1 MCILL
6 PSCAR
11 VMHCLMMNSVTREGV
26 ASHRMQMIPKIMI
39 LLLLLFSWSRP
50 AWAQGSFAPDSASL
64 APLQQQP
71 PVPCIQPPP
80 VVSWRD
86 YRGPFAKVIGTFT
99 GRLERKSV
107 REPHYKPGA
116 RLCTLVLK
124 DKFILFV
131 EDTVDPASFIDAGYN
146 AGISQAED
154 DDASFGQGAA
164 GYGKRF
170 GASLANQASA
180 EFFADFAYPTIFS
193 EDPRYY
199 RLGRGSFKK
208 RLFHAMSHSVVAY
221 RENGKRMFNFSQWL
235 GSSSAVALSNVYTP
249 DNRRGFA
256 PAAERVTYGVA
267 NNIGFDVLREFWPE
281 IARKFRLPFRYETT
295 PPQ

>member
-1 MCILL
+1 MTILL
-6 PSCAR
+6 F
-11 VMHCLMMNSVTREGV
+11 
-26 ASHRMQMIPKIMI
+26 
-39 LLLLLFSWSRP
+39 LFSWGGS
-50 AWAQGSFAPDSASL
+50 ASAQEGLIQNSFQHSASL
-64 APLQQQP
+64 LSFQQQQS
-71 PVPCIQPPP
+71 PVSCIQPPP

-86 YRGPFAKVIGTFT
+86 YQGPFAKVVGTFA

-107 REPHYKPGA
+107 RQPHYKAGA

-124 DKFILFV
+124 DKFILFL
-131 EDTVDPASFIDAGYN
+131 EDSIDPASFLNAGYN
-146 AGISQAED
+146 AGIGQAED
-154 DDASFGQGAA
+154 GDPSFGQGVA

-170 GASLANQASA
+170 GASLANQASG

-208 RLFHAMSHSVVAY
+208 RLFHALSHSVVAY
-221 RENGKRMFNFSQWL
+221 REDGATMFNFSQWL
-235 GSSSAVALSNVYTP
+235 GTSSAVALSNVYTP

-256 PAAERVTYGVA
+256 PAAGRVTYGVA

-281 IARKFRLPFRYETT
+281 IARKFRLPFRYETV

>member
-1 MCILL
+1 M
-6 PSCAR
+6 
-11 VMHCLMMNSVTREGV
+11 
-26 ASHRMQMIPKIMI
+26 
-39 LLLLLFSWSRP
+39 
-50 AWAQGSFAPDSASL
+50 SF
-64 APLQQQP
+64 QQEQT

-86 YRGPFAKVIGTFT
+86 YQGPFAKVVGTFA

-107 REPHYKPGA
+107 REPHYKPDA

-131 EDTVDPASFIDAGYN
+131 EDTIDPASFLNAGYN

-154 DDASFGQGAA
+154 DDPSFGQGAA
-164 GYGKRF
+164 GYGRRL
-170 GASLANQASA
+170 GANLAGQASS
-180 EFFADFAYPTIFS
+180 EYFKDFAYPTIFS

-199 RLGRGSFKK
+199 RLGRGSFRR
-208 RLFHAMSHSVVAY
+208 RLFHAVSHSVVAY
-221 RENGKRMFNFSQWL
+221 HENGMTTFNFSEWL
-235 GSSSAVALSNVYTP
+235 GTSSAVVLSNAYTP

-256 PAAERVTYGVA
+256 PAAERVVYGVA
-267 NNIGFDVLREFWPE
+267 NDIGFDVLREFWPE
-281 IARKFRLPFRYETT
+281 IARKFRLPFRYEKM